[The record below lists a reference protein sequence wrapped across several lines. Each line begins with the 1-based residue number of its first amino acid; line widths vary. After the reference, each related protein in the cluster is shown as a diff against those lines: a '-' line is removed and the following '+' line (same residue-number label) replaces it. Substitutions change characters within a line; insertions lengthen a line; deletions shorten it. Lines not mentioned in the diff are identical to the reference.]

1 MTPIQTLT
9 DDEALD
15 RIAILRAEII
25 ERGWDDVITFRA
37 VNSGIGVYNLLEN
50 LTSATEILNVERG
63 GQDIPPISVVGIPTY
78 FSFIS
83 KMDETTQELSNIL
96 WHISNFKED
105 SEDLEVQEWAQDV
118 LASVVVGG
126 EASGLE
132 VIKSLRS
139 ENPNY
144 DTLVPRVY
152 RGELYCL
159 VPFKK
164 APDYAFE
171 NVK

>member
-37 VNSGIGVYNLLEN
+37 VNSGIGVYILLEN

-96 WHISNFKED
+96 WHITNSNDDE
-105 SEDLEVQEWAQDV
+105 EVHEWAQDV

-139 ENPNY
+139 ENPHY

-152 RGELYCL
+152 RGELYCI
-159 VPFKK
+159 VPYKK

>member
-1 MTPIQTLT
+1 MAPIQTLT

-15 RIAILRAEII
+15 RLTILRSEII
-25 ERGWDDVITFRA
+25 ERGWDDVITFRT
-37 VNSGIGVYNLLEN
+37 VSSGRGVLQLLEN
-50 LTSATEILNVERG
+50 LTSATEILDVERG

-96 WHISNFKED
+96 WHITNSNDDE
-105 SEDLEVQEWAQDV
+105 EVHEWAQDV

-132 VIKSLRS
+132 VIKSLRA
-139 ENPNY
+139 ENPHY
-144 DTLVPRVY
+144 DTVVTRVY
-152 RGELYCL
+152 RGELYCI
-159 VPFKK
+159 VPYKK

>member
-1 MTPIQTLT
+1 MTPIQTMT

-37 VNSGIGVYNLLEN
+37 VNSGIGVYKLLEN

-96 WHISNFKED
+96 WHITNSNDNE
-105 SEDLEVQEWAQDV
+105 EDLEVQEWAQDV

-132 VIKSLRS
+132 VIKSRRS
-139 ENPNY
+139 ENPHY

>member
-1 MTPIQTLT
+1 MTLIQTMT

-15 RIAILRAEII
+15 RLTILRSEII

-37 VNSGIGVYNLLEN
+37 VNSGIGVYKLLEN

-96 WHISNFKED
+96 WHITNSNDDE
-105 SEDLEVQEWAQDV
+105 EVHEWAQDV

-132 VIKSLRS
+132 VIKSLKD

>member
-37 VNSGIGVYNLLEN
+37 VNSGIGVYKLLEN

-83 KMDETTQELSNIL
+83 KMDETTQELS
-96 WHISNFKED
+96 
-105 SEDLEVQEWAQDV
+105 
-118 LASVVVGG
+118 
-126 EASGLE
+126 
-132 VIKSLRS
+132 
-139 ENPNY
+139 
-144 DTLVPRVY
+144 
-152 RGELYCL
+152 
-159 VPFKK
+159 KK
-164 APDYAFE
+164 IQRI
-171 NVK
+171 

>member
-15 RIAILRAEII
+15 RLTILRSEII
-25 ERGWDDVITFRA
+25 ERGWDDVITFRT
-37 VNSGIGVYNLLEN
+37 VHSGRGLHQLLEN
-50 LTSATEILNVERG
+50 LTSTTEILDVERG
-63 GQDIPPISVVGIPTY
+63 GQDIPPISVIGIPTY

-96 WHISNFKED
+96 WHIANFKED

-132 VIKSLRS
+132 VIKSLKD

-144 DTLVPRVY
+144 DTLVTRVY

>member
-15 RIAILRAEII
+15 RLTILRSEII
-25 ERGWDDVITFRA
+25 ERGWDDVITFRI
-37 VNSGIGVYNLLEN
+37 VRSGRGVYQLLEN
-50 LTSATEILNVERG
+50 LTSTTEILDVERG

-96 WHISNFKED
+96 WHIANFKED

-118 LASVVVGG
+118 LASTVVGG

-139 ENPNY
+139 ENPHY
-144 DTLVPRVY
+144 DTVVTRVY
-152 RGELYCL
+152 RGELYCI
-159 VPFKK
+159 VPYKK

>member
-1 MTPIQTLT
+1 MTPIQTMT

-15 RIAILRAEII
+15 RIALLRAEII

-96 WHISNFKED
+96 WHISNFKEG

-144 DTLVPRVY
+144 DTLVQRVY

-159 VPFKK
+159 VPYKK

>member
-15 RIAILRAEII
+15 RLTILRSEII
-25 ERGWDDVITFRA
+25 ERGWDDVITFRT
-37 VNSGIGVYNLLEN
+37 VNSAHSIYKLLEN
-50 LTSATEILNVERG
+50 LTSATEILDVERG
-63 GQDIPPISVVGIPTY
+63 GQDTPPISVVGIPTY

-96 WHISNFKED
+96 WHITNSHED
-105 SEDLEVQEWAQDV
+105 EEVHEWAQDV

-126 EASGLE
+126 EASGIE
-132 VIKSLRS
+132 VIKSLKD

-144 DTLVPRVY
+144 DTLVTRVY
-152 RGELYCL
+152 RGELYCI

>member
-15 RIAILRAEII
+15 RLRILRSEII
-25 ERGWDDVITFRA
+25 ERGWDDIITFRT
-37 VNSGIGVYNLLEN
+37 VNSGHGAYELLEN
-50 LTSATEILNVERG
+50 LTSATEILDVERG

-78 FSFIS
+78 FSFICA
-83 KMDETTQELSNIL
+83 MDETTQELSNIL
-96 WHISNFKED
+96 WYITNSQDGED
-105 SEDLEVQEWAQDV
+105 VHEWAQDV

-126 EASGLE
+126 ESSGLE
-132 VIKSLRS
+132 VIKSLRA
-139 ENPNY
+139 ENPHY
-144 DTLVPRVY
+144 DTVVTRVY
-152 RGELYCL
+152 RGELYCI
-159 VPFKK
+159 VPYKK